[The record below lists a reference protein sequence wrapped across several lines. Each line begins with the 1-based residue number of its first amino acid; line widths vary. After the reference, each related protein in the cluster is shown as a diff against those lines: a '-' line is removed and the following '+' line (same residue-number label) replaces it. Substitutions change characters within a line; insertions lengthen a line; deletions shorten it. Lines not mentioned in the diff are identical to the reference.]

1 MTITETTRRVEP
13 GEAITIDRAGEI
25 VTGLEHE
32 IAKVIVG
39 QHVLVRRMLTAL
51 FAAIPFSAS
60 RGGARAGCGHL
71 LLEGVPGVAKTLTAT
86 TLAQAISAKF
96 QRVQLTPDLLPADIL
111 GTRIY
116 DAKTS
121 SFRIEQG
128 PVFTNILLA
137 DEINRATPKTQSAL
151 LEAMQER
158 QVTLSDTTFALED
171 PFWVLATQNPVE
183 QEGVYTLPEAQ
194 LDRFS
199 MMLRVGYPSEREEV
213 DMLHVRM
220 ADTTIERK
228 VTPADVSV
236 LREFIRARVYVDDK
250 ILDYIVRLG
259 RATRDPGDVGRA
271 DLKELLL
278 LGISP
283 RSYQHILALTRVNAF
298 MHGRTW
304 ALPEDVKELFYDT
317 ARHRIART
325 VRAQAENVQ
334 ADEILGE
341 LLAAVPIP

>member
-1 MTITETTRRVEP
+1 MSTGDTLTTVT
-13 GEAITIDRAGEI
+13 ADYAAGI
-25 VTGLEHE
+25 LAGLEQE
-32 IAKVIVG
+32 IGKVIVG
-39 QHVLVRRMLTAL
+39 QHLLIRRLLTGL

-60 RGGARAGCGHL
+60 RGRARAGCGHL

-96 QRVQLTPDLLPADIL
+96 QRIQLTPDLLPADIL

-116 DAKTS
+116 DAKTA

-158 QVTLSDTTFALED
+158 QVTLADTTFALDD

-199 MMLRVGYPSEREEV
+199 MMLRVGYPSEREEI
-213 DMLHVRM
+213 DMLHVRLSE
-220 ADTTIERK
+220 TTIERR
-228 VTPADVSV
+228 VTPSDVNL
-236 LREFIRARVYVDDK
+236 LREFIRTTVFVDDK
-250 ILDYIVRLG
+250 IIEYIVRLG
-259 RATRDPGDVGRA
+259 RATRSPEDVGRG

-283 RSYQHILALTRVNAF
+283 RSYQHVLALARVTAF
-298 MHGRTW
+298 MHGRRFV
-304 ALPEDVKELFYDT
+304 LPADVKELFCDT

-325 VRAQAENVQ
+325 VRAQAENVE
-334 ADEILGE
+334 ADEILTE
-341 LLAAVPIP
+341 ILSAVPIP